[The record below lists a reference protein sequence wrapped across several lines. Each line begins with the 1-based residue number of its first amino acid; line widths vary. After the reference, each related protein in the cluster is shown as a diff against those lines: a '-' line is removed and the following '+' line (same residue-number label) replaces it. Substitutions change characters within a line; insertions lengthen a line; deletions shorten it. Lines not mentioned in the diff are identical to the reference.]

1 MILPFVRDVFAEL
14 EHSPAFDR
22 VRRHL
27 SLGAGRRRVSGLTS
41 TARAIYIPLMA
52 RAARQ
57 PVVVVVSDNKAAE
70 SLELMLK
77 AGCDLTGAIDPAQ
90 VVRLPAHDVLPFEN
104 LSPHPDVQEQRA
116 SALWK
121 LATGGVSILIAP
133 VESAALRLFDR
144 DYYAGLALTLRR
156 GEEVDIEMLTAHLAG
171 VGYTRMDLVEM
182 PGHFTRRGGILD
194 VYSPESDRPI
204 RIEFFGD
211 EIETIRKFDPETQR
225 SQSSLDQAELL
236 PLTETPVTEHLL
248 AAVHARLNKQ
258 RVETEDSEGEDE
270 EMAAEMAAA
279 GGVSVFPGWEFF
291 ASVAGAKK
299 SLLTLLPKCM
309 LFVEEPGLVRN
320 QIERWW
326 NKVEQRHD
334 RSGIGSLIT
343 PEDIYLRPE
352 VLEASLDAHPG
363 LDLDQLGVID
373 VLDQDTT
380 LGEIELPT
388 RPTLRFHGSIPA
400 LTEQLRNLMAADT
413 RTILAAPHM
422 GDVERLA
429 TVLRDYQIPYRLGS
443 RNPHPGETVLDEA
456 SYLSG
461 DLRVPTIVRTPIA
474 AGVSFQDANIV
485 LFGANDLSDEADVQA
500 RPERKR
506 SKTAAFVSDFRD
518 LAVGDYVVHVE
529 HGIGQY
535 QGLKEIVQDGLSLEF
550 MILEF
555 AEGARL
561 YVPLT
566 RLDLIQKY
574 RSTDTGPAP
583 VLHKLGSQQWTK
595 TKARVKKAMQDMAG
609 ELLKLYAERTTAQGN
624 AFSKDNEFQREFEDS
639 FDFSETDD
647 QLSAIRAIKY
657 DMESTTPMD
666 RLLCGDVGYGK
677 TEVAMRA
684 AFKAVQDGKQVAVLT
699 PTTILS
705 FQHFETF
712 KKRFAQFPI
721 KVEMISRFRT
731 PKEQKAIVEQVENG
745 RVDIL
750 IGTHRLLS
758 KDIKFQDL
766 GLLVVDEEQRFG
778 VRHKERLKQM
788 RKEIDVLAM
797 SATPIPRT
805 LHMSLV
811 GLRDMSVIE
820 TPPKDRMAIQTV
832 VAKFDEKI
840 IRSAVE
846 VELERGGQVYFVHN
860 RVESIYEIAARIQE
874 LVPASRVVV
883 GHGQM
888 GETELERVMLAFMH
902 HEYDVLVATTII
914 ENGLDIPLANTILI
928 NRADRHGLS
937 ELYQLR
943 GRVGRSNRRAY
954 AYLLIPPE
962 TELTEIARRRLAA
975 LKEFSDLGAGF
986 KIAALDLELR
996 GAGNMLGGEQSGHI
1010 EAVGFELYTSMLEAA
1025 VKEMKGE
1032 SSDERPATA
1041 LNLGIPLRIDES
1053 YVPEENQRLR
1063 LYKKIAGASTDQ
1075 ALAEVRAE
1083 LEDRYGSPP
1092 DATVF
1097 LLEAAGVRLEC
1108 ERLGI
1113 AQVDRKRGELQIR
1126 FMENAAVDPQIL
1138 MRLVAR
1144 NAKRGA
1150 QFTPQGLLKYPLK
1163 ATRPDEI
1170 LLEIHEV
1177 LAMLAPANEVAL
1189 EKS

>member
-1 MILPFVRDVFAEL
+1 MILPFVREMFAEL
-14 EHSPAFDR
+14 EHTPGFER

-27 SLGAGRRRVSGLTS
+27 SLGAGRRRVSGLTT
-41 TARAIYIPLMA
+41 TARALYLPLMA
-52 RAARQ
+52 QAAKR
-57 PVVVVVSDNKAAE
+57 PVIVIVADNKAAE
-70 SLELMLK
+70 ALEPLLK
-77 AGCDLTGAIDPAQ
+77 AGCELTGAVDPAR
-90 VVRLPAHDVLPFEN
+90 VVRFPAHDVLPFEN

-116 SALWK
+116 AALWK
-121 LATGGVSILIAP
+121 LSTGAVDILIAP
-133 VESAALRLFDR
+133 VEAAALKLFDLE
-144 DYYAGLALTLRR
+144 YYAGLAVTLKR
-156 GEEVDIEMLTAHLAG
+156 GEEVDVETLTMHLG
-171 VGYTRMDLVEM
+171 SVGYTQMDIVEM
-182 PGHFTRRGGILD
+182 PGQFTRRGGILD
-194 VYSPESDRPI
+194 VYSPESDRPV

-225 SQSSLDQAELL
+225 SQSGLDETQLQ
-236 PLTETPVTEHLL
+236 PLTEAPVTEPLL
-248 AAVHARLNKQ
+248 AAVNARLSRQ
-258 RVETEDSEGEDE
+258 RVESDDE
-270 EMAAEMAAA
+270 EMAVEAAVA

-291 ASVAGAKK
+291 TPVAGAEQ
-299 SLLTLLPKCM
+299 SLLKLVPRSVLI
-309 LFVEEPGLVRN
+309 VDEPGMVRN
-320 QIERWW
+320 QIDRWW
-326 NKVEQRHD
+326 NKVEQRHE
-334 RSGIGSLIT
+334 RSGIGTLVR

-352 VLEASLDAHPG
+352 ELRASLESHMG
-363 LDLDQLGVID
+363 LDLDQLGAVD
-373 VLDQDTT
+373 VLEDDAT

-400 LTEQLRNLMAADT
+400 LTDQLKSLMKT
-413 RTILAAPHM
+413 EMHIVLAAPHQ
-422 GDVERLA
+422 GDVERMA
-429 TVLRDYQIPYRLGS
+429 TVLRDYDVPYRLGS
-443 RNPHPGETVLDEA
+443 RAPRPGETMLDEG
-456 SYLSG
+456 SYLAG
-461 DLRVPTIVRTPIA
+461 DLRVPVIVRSPLA
-474 AGVSFQDANIV
+474 AGVVFGESNLIV
-485 LFGANDLSDEADVQA
+485 FGANDLSDEADVAA
-500 RPERKR
+500 RPEPKR

-518 LAVGDYVVHVE
+518 LGVGDYVVHVE
-529 HGIGQY
+529 HGIAQY
-535 QGLKEIVQDGLSLEF
+535 QGLKEISQDGLSVEF

-555 AEGARL
+555 AEGAKL

-583 VLHKLGSQQWTK
+583 VLNRLGSQQWSKTK
-595 TKARVKKAMQDMAG
+595 TRVRKAMQDMAA
-609 ELLKLYAERTTAQGN
+609 ELLKLYAQRNTAEGT
-624 AFSKDNEFQREFEDS
+624 AFSKDNEFQREFEDA
-639 FDFSETDD
+639 FDYNETDD
-647 QLSAIRAIKY
+647 QMAAIRAVKY
-657 DMESTTPMD
+657 DMESPTPMD

-712 KKRFAQFPI
+712 KQRFAQFPI
-721 KVEMISRFRT
+721 HIEMISRFRT
-731 PKEQKAIVEQVENG
+731 AKEQKDIVERVATG
-745 RVDIL
+745 KVDIL

-778 VRHKERLKQM
+778 VRHKERLKQL

-846 VELERGGQVYFVHN
+846 VELERGGQVFFVHN
-860 RVESIYEIAARIQE
+860 RVESIYEIASRIQE
-874 LVPASRVVV
+874 LVPAARVAVA
-883 GHGQM
+883 HGQM
-888 GETELERVMLAFMH
+888 PENELEKVMLAFMR
-902 HEYDVLVATTII
+902 HEFDVLVATTII

-928 NRADRHGLS
+928 NRAERHGLS

-962 TELTEIARRRLAA
+962 NQLTEIARRRLAA

-1010 EAVGFELYTSMLEAA
+1010 EAVGFELYTTMLEAA
-1025 VKEMKGE
+1025 VKELKGE
-1032 SSDERPATA
+1032 GEEDRPTTQ
-1041 LNLGIPLRIDES
+1041 LNLGIALRIDES

-1063 LYKKIAGASTDQ
+1063 LYKKIAGSTSEAAIQ
-1075 ALAEVRAE
+1075 EVRAE
-1083 LEDRYGSPP
+1083 MEDRYGALP
-1092 DATVF
+1092 DATVY
-1097 LLEAAGVRLEC
+1097 LLEAAQVRLES
-1108 ERLGI
+1108 ERLGV
-1113 AQVDRKRGELQIR
+1113 AQIDRKRGELQIR
-1126 FMENAAVDPQIL
+1126 FTENAAVDPTHL
-1138 MRLVAR
+1138 MKLVAR

-1150 QFTPQGLLKYPLK
+1150 QFTPQGLLKLPLK
-1163 ATRPDEI
+1163 AARPDEV
-1170 LLEIHEV
+1170 LLEIRE
-1177 LAMLAPANEVAL
+1177 LLSGLAPAPVSA
-1189 EKS
+1189 

>member
-1 MILPFVRDVFAEL
+1 MILPFVREIFAEL
-14 EHSPAFDR
+14 ELSSGFER

-27 SLGAGRRRVSGLTS
+27 SLGAGRRRVSGLTW
-41 TARAIYIPLMA
+41 TARALYLPLMA
-52 RAARQ
+52 RAAKQ
-57 PVVVVVSDNKAAE
+57 PVIVIVADNKAAE
-70 SLELMLK
+70 ALEPLLK
-77 AGCDLTGAIDPAQ
+77 AGCELTGAVDPTR
-90 VVRLPAHDVLPFEN
+90 VIRFPAHDVLPFEN

-116 SALWK
+116 AALWK
-121 LATGGVSILIAP
+121 LSSGAVDILIAP
-133 VESAALRLFDR
+133 VESAALKLFDLE
-144 DYYAGLALTLRR
+144 YYAGLAVTLKRS
-156 GEEVDIEMLTAHLAG
+156 EEVDIEVLTAHLAS
-171 VGYTRMDLVEM
+171 VGYTRVDLVEM
-182 PGHFTRRGGILD
+182 PGQFTRRGGILD
-194 VYSPESDRPI
+194 VYSPEFDRPV

-225 SQSSLDQAELL
+225 SQSGLDETELL
-236 PLTETPVTEHLL
+236 PLTETPATEQLL
-248 AAVHARLNKQ
+248 AAVNGRLSRQ
-258 RVETEDSEGEDE
+258 RVETEND
-270 EMAAEMAAA
+270 EMAAEAAAA

-291 ASVAGAKK
+291 APVAGAER
-299 SLLTLLPKCM
+299 SLLTLLPRCA
-309 LFVEEPGLVRN
+309 LFVDEPAMVRS
-320 QIERWW
+320 QIDRWW
-326 NKVEQRHD
+326 SKVELRHE
-334 RSGIGSLIT
+334 RSGIGSLFR

-352 VLEASLDAHPG
+352 VLQASLDAHMG
-363 LDLDQLGVID
+363 LDLDQLGAVD
-373 VLDQDTT
+373 VLEADTT

-400 LTEQLRNLMAADT
+400 LTEQLKKLIAAEA
-413 RTILAAPHM
+413 RIVLAAPHQ
-422 GDVERLA
+422 GDAERLA
-429 TVLRDYQIPYRLGS
+429 TVLREYEVPYRLGS
-443 RNPHPGETVLDEA
+443 RAPRASDTMLEEA
-456 SYLSG
+456 SYMAG
-461 DLRVPTIVRTPIA
+461 DLRVPVIVRSPLA
-474 AGVSFQDANIV
+474 SGVVFANANLIV
-485 LFGANDLSDEADVQA
+485 FGANDFSDEADVAA
-500 RPERKR
+500 RPVPRK

-518 LAVGDYVVHVE
+518 LGVGDYVVHVE
-529 HGIGQY
+529 HGIAQY
-535 QGLKEIVQDGLSLEF
+535 QGLKEIEQDGLSVEF

-555 AEGARL
+555 AEGAKL

-583 VLHKLGSQQWTK
+583 VLNRLGTQQWTR
-595 TKARVKKAMQDMAG
+595 TKARVRKAMQDMAA
-609 ELLKLYAERTTAQGN
+609 ELLKLYAERHTVQGN
-624 AFSKDNEFQREFEDS
+624 AFSVDNEFQREFEDT

-647 QLSAIRAIKY
+647 QITAIRAVKE
-657 DMESTTPMD
+657 DMESPTPMD

-699 PTTILS
+699 PTTVLS

-712 KKRFAQFPI
+712 KQRFAQFPI
-721 KVEMISRFRT
+721 HIEMISRFRT
-731 PKEQKAIVEQVENG
+731 AKEQKDIIERVSTG

-778 VRHKERLKQM
+778 VRHKERLKQL

-811 GLRDMSVIE
+811 GLRDMSIIE

-832 VAKFDEKI
+832 VARFDEKI
-840 IRSAVE
+840 VRSAIE
-846 VELERGGQVYFVHN
+846 VELERGGQVFFVHN

-874 LVPASRVVV
+874 LVPSARVAVA
-883 GHGQM
+883 HGQM
-888 GETELERVMLAFMH
+888 GENDLEKVMLAFMR
-902 HEYDVLVATTII
+902 HEFDVLVATTII

-928 NRADRHGLS
+928 NRAERHGLS

-962 TELTEIARRRLAA
+962 NELTEIARRRLAA

-1025 VKEMKGE
+1025 VKELKGE
-1032 SSDERPATA
+1032 AGEERPATQ
-1041 LNLGIPLRIDES
+1041 LNLGIALRIDES

-1063 LYKKIAGASTDQ
+1063 LYKKIAGANTEASVN
-1075 ALAEVRAE
+1075 EIRAE
-1083 LEDRYGSPP
+1083 MEDRYGAPP
-1092 DATVF
+1092 DATVY
-1097 LLEAAGVRLEC
+1097 LLEAAFLRLEC

-1113 AQVDRKRGELQIR
+1113 AQVDRKRGELHIR
-1126 FMENAAVDPQIL
+1126 FMENATVDPAHL
-1138 MRLVAR
+1138 MQLVAR
-1144 NAKRGA
+1144 NARRGA
-1150 QFTPQGLLKYPLK
+1150 QFTPQGLLKLPLR
-1163 ATRPDEI
+1163 ATRSDEV
-1170 LLEIHEV
+1170 LLEIREL
-1177 LAMLAPANEVAL
+1177 LANLAPAPVGA
-1189 EKS
+1189 

>member
-1 MILPFVRDVFAEL
+1 MILPFVREIFAEL
-14 EHSPAFDR
+14 EHSAAFER

-27 SLGAGRRRVSGLTS
+27 SLGAGRRRVSGLTA
-41 TARAIYIPLMA
+41 TARSLYVPLMA
-52 RAARQ
+52 RAAKQ
-57 PVVVVVSDNKAAE
+57 PVIVLVADNKAAE
-70 SLELMLK
+70 ALEPMLK
-77 AGCDLTGAIDPAQ
+77 AGCDLTGAVDPAE

-121 LATGGVSILIAP
+121 LATGAVSILIAP
-133 VESAALRLFDR
+133 VEAAALKLFDR
-144 DYYAGLALTLRR
+144 DYYAGLAVTLKR
-156 GEEVDIEMLTAHLAG
+156 GEEVDVEVLTGHLAS
-171 VGYTRMDLVEM
+171 VGYTQMDLVEM
-182 PGHFTRRGGILD
+182 PGQFTRRGGILD
-194 VYSPESDRPI
+194 VYSPEADRPV

-225 SQSSLDQAELL
+225 SQSGLDEAQLL
-236 PLTETPVTEHLL
+236 PLTETPVTERLL
-248 AAVHARLNKQ
+248 AAVHGRLNRQ
-258 RVETEDSEGEDE
+258 RVEGPASDDAE
-270 EMAAEMAAA
+270 EMAIEMAAA

-291 ASVAGAKK
+291 SAVAGAEK
-299 SLLTLLPKCM
+299 SLLSLLPKCA
-309 LFVEEPGLVRN
+309 LFIEEPAMVRN
-320 QIERWW
+320 QIDRWW
-326 NKVEQRHD
+326 NKVEQRHE
-334 RSGIGSLIT
+334 RSAMGSLIT

-352 VLEASLDAHPG
+352 VLQAALDAHMG
-363 LDLDQLGVID
+363 LDLDQLGVVD
-373 VLDQDTT
+373 LLDADNT
-380 LGEIELPT
+380 LGEIELNT

-400 LTEQLRNLMAADT
+400 LTEQLKTLIAAET
-413 RTILAAPHM
+413 RIVLAAPNQ

-429 TVLRDYQIPYRLGS
+429 TVLREYQIPYRLGS
-443 RNPHPGETVLDEA
+443 RFFHPGGETVMDEA
-456 SYLSG
+456 SYMAG
-461 DLRVPTIVRTPIA
+461 DLRVPVIVKTQIA
-474 AGVSFQDANIV
+474 SGVSFADANLIV
-485 LFGANDLSDEADVQA
+485 FGANDLSDDADVAA
-500 RPERKR
+500 RPEPKR

-518 LAVGDYVVHVE
+518 LTIGDYVVHVE
-529 HGIGQY
+529 HGIAQY
-535 QGLKEIVQDGLSLEF
+535 QGLKEIVQDALSVEF

-555 AEGARL
+555 AEAAKL

-574 RSTDTGPAP
+574 RSTDAGPAP
-583 VLHKLGSQQWTK
+583 VLNRLGSQQWAK
-595 TKARVKKAMQDMAG
+595 TKARVRKAMQDMTG
-609 ELLKLYAERTTAQGN
+609 ELLKLYAERTTAQGT
-624 AFSKDNEFQREFEDS
+624 AFSKDNEFQKEFEDS
-639 FDFSETDD
+639 FDYNETDD

-721 KVEMISRFRT
+721 NIEMISRFRT
-731 PKEQKAIVEQVENG
+731 PKEQKDIVARVETG
-745 RVDIL
+745 KVDIL

-840 IRSAVE
+840 VRSAVE

-860 RVESIYEIAARIQE
+860 RVESIYEIASRIQE
-874 LVPASRVVV
+874 LVPAARVAV

-888 GETELERVMLAFMH
+888 GETELERVMLAFMR

-914 ENGLDIPLANTILI
+914 ENGLDIPLANTMLI

-954 AYLLIPPE
+954 AYLLIPAE
-962 TELTEIARRRLAA
+962 NELTEIARRRLAA

-1032 SSDERPATA
+1032 SSEERPATQ
-1041 LNLGIPLRIDES
+1041 LNLGIALRIDES

-1063 LYKKIAGASTDQ
+1063 LYKKIAGSTSEG
-1075 ALAEVRAE
+1075 AVAEVRAE
-1083 LEDRYGSPP
+1083 MEDRYGAPP
-1092 DATVF
+1092 DATVY
-1097 LLEAAGVRLEC
+1097 LLEAALIRLEC
-1108 ERLGI
+1108 ERMGI
-1113 AQVDRKRGELQIR
+1113 AQVDRRRGELQIR
-1126 FMENAAVDPQIL
+1126 FMENAAVDPQHL
-1138 MRLVAR
+1138 MRLVAK

-1150 QFTPQGLLKYPLK
+1150 QFTPQGLLKYPLA
-1163 ATRPDEI
+1163 ATRSDEV

-1177 LAMLAPANEVAL
+1177 LAKLAPETVSA
-1189 EKS
+1189 

>member
-1 MILPFVRDVFAEL
+1 MILPFVREMFAEL
-14 EHSPAFDR
+14 EHAPGFER

-41 TARAIYIPLMA
+41 TARALYLPLMA
-52 RAARQ
+52 RAAKQ
-57 PVVVVVSDNKAAE
+57 PVIVIVADNKAAE
-70 SLELMLK
+70 ALEPLLK
-77 AGCDLTGAIDPAQ
+77 AGCELTGAVDPAR
-90 VVRLPAHDVLPFEN
+90 VVRFPAHDVLPFEN

-116 SALWK
+116 AALWK
-121 LATGGVSILIAP
+121 LSTGAVDILIAP
-133 VESAALRLFDR
+133 VESAALKLFDLE
-144 DYYAGLALTLRR
+144 YYAGLAVTLKR
-156 GEEVDIEMLTAHLAG
+156 GEEVDIETLTAHLAS
-171 VGYTRMDLVEM
+171 VGYTQMDIVEM
-182 PGHFTRRGGILD
+182 PGQFTRRGGILD
-194 VYSPESDRPI
+194 VYSPESDRPV

-225 SQSSLDQAELL
+225 SQSGLDETQLQ
-236 PLTETPVTEHLL
+236 PLTEAPVTEPLL
-248 AAVHARLNKQ
+248 AAVNARLSRQ
-258 RVETEDSEGEDE
+258 RVETEDE
-270 EMAAEMAAA
+270 EMAVEAATA

-291 ASVAGAKK
+291 TPVAGAER
-299 SLLTLLPKCM
+299 SLLGLLPRSA
-309 LFVEEPGLVRN
+309 LIVDEPGMVQN
-320 QIERWW
+320 QIDRWW
-326 NKVEQRHD
+326 NKVEQRHE
-334 RSGIGSLIT
+334 RSGIGSLVR

-352 VLEASLDAHPG
+352 MLRAALDAHMG
-363 LDLDQLGVID
+363 LDLDQLGAVD
-373 VLDQDTT
+373 VLEEDST

-400 LTEQLRNLMAADT
+400 LTEQLKNLMKTET
-413 RTILAAPHM
+413 RIVLAAPHQ

-429 TVLRDYQIPYRLGS
+429 TVLRDYEVPYRLGS
-443 RNPHPGETVLDEA
+443 RAPRPGETMLDEGSFLA
-456 SYLSG
+456 G
-461 DLRVPTIVRTPIA
+461 DLRVPVIVRSPLA
-474 AGVSFQDANIV
+474 AGVVFGESNLIV
-485 LFGANDLSDEADVQA
+485 FGANDLSDEADVAA
-500 RPERKR
+500 RPEPKR

-518 LAVGDYVVHVE
+518 LGVGDYVVHVE
-529 HGIGQY
+529 HGIAQY
-535 QGLKEIVQDGLSLEF
+535 QGLKEISQDGLSVEF

-555 AEGARL
+555 AEGAKL

-583 VLHKLGSQQWTK
+583 VLNRLGSQQWTK
-595 TKARVKKAMQDMAG
+595 TKARVRKAMQDMAA
-609 ELLKLYAERTTAQGN
+609 ELLKLYAQRHTAEGT
-624 AFSKDNEFQREFEDS
+624 AFSKDNEFQREFEDA
-639 FDFSETDD
+639 FDYNETDD
-647 QLSAIRAIKY
+647 QMAAIRAVKY
-657 DMESTTPMD
+657 DMESPTPMD

-712 KKRFAQFPI
+712 KQRFAQFPI
-721 KVEMISRFRT
+721 HVEMISRFRT
-731 PKEQKAIVEQVENG
+731 AKEQKDIVERVATG
-745 RVDIL
+745 KVDIL

-778 VRHKERLKQM
+778 VRHKERLKQL

-846 VELERGGQVYFVHN
+846 VELERGGQVFFVHN

-874 LVPASRVVV
+874 LVPAARVAVA
-883 GHGQM
+883 HGQM
-888 GETELERVMLAFMH
+888 NESELEKVMLAFMR
-902 HEYDVLVATTII
+902 HEFDVLVATTII

-928 NRADRHGLS
+928 NRAERHGLS

-962 TELTEIARRRLAA
+962 TQLTEIARRRLAA

-1010 EAVGFELYTSMLEAA
+1010 EAVGFELYTTMLEAA
-1025 VKEMKGE
+1025 VKELKGE
-1032 SSDERPATA
+1032 GSEERPATQ
-1041 LNLGIPLRIDES
+1041 LNLGIALRIDES

-1063 LYKKIAGASTDQ
+1063 LYKKIAGAVSE
-1075 ALAEVRAE
+1075 AAINEIRAE
-1083 LEDRYGSPP
+1083 MEDRYGALP
-1092 DATVF
+1092 DPTVY
-1097 LLEAAGVRLEC
+1097 LLEASQLRLEC
-1108 ERLGI
+1108 ERMGV
-1113 AQVDRKRGELQIR
+1113 AQIDRKRSELQIR
-1126 FMENAAVDPQIL
+1126 FTENAAVDPTHL
-1138 MRLVAR
+1138 MKLVAR

-1150 QFTPQGLLKYPLK
+1150 QFTPQGLLKLPLK
-1163 ATRPDEI
+1163 ASRPDEV
-1170 LLEIHEV
+1170 LLEIRE
-1177 LAMLAPANEVAL
+1177 LLSGLAPAPVSA
-1189 EKS
+1189 